1 MMVVTLHAKTNRE
14 ERPGVKDIIGHAHAM
29 NGSVKPARKL
39 AMHVRVTLVHATTV
53 KLLATAQNLAT
64 TGTLIVT
71 VVGTNNFVTGSLLT
85 IGMCRVVPA
94 LATSVNQ

>member
-1 MMVVTLHAKTNRE
+1 
-14 ERPGVKDIIGHAHAM
+14 M

-53 KLLATAQNLAT
+53 KLLVTVQNLAAT
-64 TGTLIVT
+64 GIRALASLNVDWPYYLPYIVSCISGTLIVI
-71 VVGTNNFVTGSLLT
+71 VVGTKAIVTGSLLT